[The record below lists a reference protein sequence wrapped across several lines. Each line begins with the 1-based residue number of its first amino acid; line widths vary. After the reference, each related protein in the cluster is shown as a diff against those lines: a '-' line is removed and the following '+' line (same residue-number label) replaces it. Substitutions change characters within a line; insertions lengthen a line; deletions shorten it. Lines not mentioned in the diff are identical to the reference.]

1 MVIKE
6 VNTHLRKKISLGQH
20 LTPYKK
26 VHFSVH
32 LKLLKIKHKNL
43 KKRLELS
50 VSEYLSTPWV
60 KSMFLKF

>member
-1 MVIKE
+1 MVIKK
-6 VNTHLRKKISLGQH
+6 VNAHLRKKINLGQH

-26 VHFSVH
+26 VYFSIH
-32 LKLLKIKHKNL
+32 LKLLKIKCKSL
-43 KKRLELS
+43 KERLELS

>member
-26 VHFSVH
+26 VHISVH
-32 LKLLKIKHKNL
+32 LKLLKNK
-43 KKRLELS
+43 
-50 VSEYLSTPWV
+50 T
-60 KSMFLKF
+60 